1 LRKPYSL
8 RNSRDIQ
15 SVRQNGISYSNVWLV
30 LITAR
35 NELAINR
42 AAVIA
47 SKSVGGAVQRN
58 RCKRLLRAR
67 VNRYSD
73 QLEQGFDI
81 LVIARKRLL
90 DATPTEID
98 QAVHGLLVKAGLI
111 SKENHG

>member
-1 LRKPYSL
+1 M
-8 RNSRDIQ
+8 
-15 SVRQNGISYSNVWLV
+15 
-30 LITAR
+30 
-35 NELAINR
+35 
-42 AAVIA
+42 
-47 SKSVGGAVQRN
+47 QRN
-58 RCKRLLRAR
+58 RCKRLLRAG
-67 VNRYSD
+67 VSRYSD